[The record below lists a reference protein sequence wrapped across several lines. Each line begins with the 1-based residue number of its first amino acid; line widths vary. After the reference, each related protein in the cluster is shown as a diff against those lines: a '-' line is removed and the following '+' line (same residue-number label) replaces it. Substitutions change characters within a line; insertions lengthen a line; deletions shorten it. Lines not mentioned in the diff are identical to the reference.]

1 MSENID
7 LLDVFRMFSRIFKK
21 EKKDPVG
28 EYVKSGGNEKDVVIF
43 NALEVTDFSSQY
55 GSETSISYTASNL
68 AGRGNIYP
76 SYGDFTQACVF
87 VSREFIQGRQNQLS
101 HICPGCPTACTD
113 KWKYSRIYLIIL
125 YRQESKCFN

>member
-1 MSENID
+1 
-7 LLDVFRMFSRIFKK
+7 MFKSHKDK
-21 EKKDPVG
+21 VHPDPVD
-28 EYVKSGGNEKDVVIF
+28 EYCKTGKKSDIVNF

-87 VSREFIQGRQNQLS
+87 VSYICLLFLYLFLINTFIVER
-101 HICPGCPTACTD
+101 
-113 KWKYSRIYLIIL
+113 
-125 YRQESKCFN
+125 FF